1 MSEHDEKLKERM
13 QAWRSL
19 EPRADFEA
27 EVWRRVAAAQEAGV
41 EWFEALRLWFGVRP
55 ALANIAAA
63 FVAIA
68 IGVGSTAALS
78 QQPQA
83 ALVINTPSLQGQ
95 TLAGSYLAMTT
106 GATP

>member
-1 MSEHDEKLKERM
+1 MNEHDEKLKERM
-13 QAWRSL
+13 QAWRGV

-27 EVWRRVAAAQEAGV
+27 EVWRRVAAAPAAGL

-55 ALANIAAA
+55 ALANVAAA
-63 FVAIA
+63 LLAIA

-78 QQPQA
+78 QPPQA

-106 GATP
+106 GVTP